1 MIIKMFFMICGV
13 SAVFLFG
20 ADTNATASAEQH
32 IQSFL
37 SLVWDKINATLFV
50 VNEAPVSLVK
60 ILVAMVIFGLGVF
73 VGGYYKVHITKLLQR
88 SHTMT
93 VSTRTLLANIGYY
106 IILTFSIIFTLNF
119 LGINLSSIAF
129 IAGALSVGIGFGLQ
143 NIVSN
148 FISGIILMFE
158 RTIKI
163 GDYIELSGDLRG
175 IVSDIRMRSTT
186 VTTNSNIDIIVP
198 NQSFIENNVINWT
211 MNDQIRRFDIPFG
224 VAYGTDPQTVID
236 VITQAVANSGFKD
249 IYISSERR
257 TRVVMTGMGASS
269 VDFEL
274 LVWLSGDESLSPKS
288 TVSRFMILIYNAL
301 YENNIQIP
309 FPQMDLHVKE
319 LPQRM

>member
-1 MIIKMFFMICGV
+1 MLVKTLFLLV
-13 SAVFLFG
+13 SLAAFLVG
-20 ADTNATASAEQH
+20 ADSNTTAAAGHNME
-32 IQSFL
+32 SFI
-37 SLVWDKINATLFV
+37 SIVWEKINATIFV
-50 VNEAPVSLVK
+50 VNDAPVSLFK
-60 ILVAMVIFGLGVF
+60 ILVAVMIFVIGVF
-73 VGGYYKVHITKLLQR
+73 VGGYYKLYINKLMQKSHSMTMSTK
-88 SHTMT
+88 
-93 VSTRTLLANIGYY
+93 TLLSNVGYY
-106 IILTFSIIFTLNF
+106 LILMISIVFTLNF

-158 RTIKI
+158 RSIKI

-175 IVSDIRMRSTT
+175 RVSDIRMRSTT

-211 MNDQIRRFDIPFG
+211 MNDEIRRFDIPFG
-224 VAYGTDPQTVID
+224 VAYGTNPQKVID
-236 VITQAVANSGFKD
+236 VVLDAVKKSGFND
-249 IYISSERR
+249 IYLSNERI
-257 TRVVMTGMGASS
+257 TRVVMTSMGDSS
-269 VDFEL
+269 VNFEL
-274 LVWLSGDESLSPKS
+274 LVWLIGSESLYPKR
-288 TVSRFMILIYNAL
+288 TTSRFMILIYNAL